1 MFLSFKLFQGNTVSI
16 GIFKNL
22 FLHWSAAPY
31 YFQIYLMPFIY
42 LRYYCFVLF
51 ATSIITVFQ
60 IQVHISLT
68 EHRWILNIRGVSSAK
83 PVPHHVPELL
93 YIILCISASKELWH
107 HTRFAF
113 LCTNVIN
120 ISFYIEKLL
129 VTTICTELWF
139 YHRDIQK

>member
-1 MFLSFKLFQGNTVSI
+1 MVFLRTSFFIDLQLRITSKYIWCLLFI
-16 GIFKNL
+16 LDIIAL
-22 FLHWSAAPY
+22 FFSVTP
-31 YFQIYLMPFIY
+31 I
-42 LRYYCFVLF
+42 
-51 ATSIITVFQ
+51 TTVFQ

-68 EHRWILNIRGVSSAK
+68 EHGWILNICGVSSAK

-93 YIILCISASKELWH
+93 YIISSASASKELWH

-113 LCTNVIN
+113 LCTVIN
-120 ISFYIEKLL
+120 TSFYIEKLL